1 MKYSIFL
8 LSLLCSPIVP
18 SREWKVDCNMALK
31 QATNQQKPLLWVF
44 PGSDWHTTCLKFDK
58 EMRQSETFWSYA
70 NDNYLRY
77 ETDFPRKNANKLS
90 YDITDQNKKLADAN
104 NSKGYSPSVVVL
116 NVQERILGETGN
128 KRLSP
133 DLYLSLLNSSLK

>member
-1 MKYSIFL
+1 MKYGIFL
-8 LSLLCSPIVP
+8 LSLLCSPIVS
-18 SREWKVDCNMALK
+18 SREWQVEDNMALK
-31 QATNQQKPLLWVF
+31 QAKDQQKQCLRGF
-44 PGSDWHTTCLKFDK
+44 SGSDWNTTCLKLDK

>member
-8 LSLLCSPIVP
+8 LSLLCSPIV
-18 SREWKVDCNMALK
+18 SNRERQVDYNMALK
-31 QATNQQKPLLWVF
+31 QAKDQQKPFLRGF
-44 PGSDWHTTCLKFDK
+44 SGSDWNTPCIKLDK

-90 YDITDQNKKLADAN
+90 SGITDQNNKLADAY
-104 NSKGYSPSVVVL
+104 NSKGHSPSVVIL
-116 NVQERILGETGN
+116 NGHERILGETGN
-128 KRLSP
+128 KRPSP
-133 DLYLSLLNSSLK
+133 DLYQSLLNSSLK